1 MSLEKEEGSRE
12 KPMSGFGLRWA
23 TLRDPEKGMATR
35 LFAFAEILL
44 LPLSFLTF
52 LYVIAEAVSSPFGIH
67 LAENFPESFARW
79 MLPVLTAAAIGY
91 VTNWLAIL
99 MLFRPYEPHAWF
111 FLWPQGLLPRNK
123 AKMAREIGKK
133 VGTELLPPDTLVAE
147 FETEAHRFLA
157 RPEVAIRCRDMLQEM
172 LHTHEADIV
181 RLLVPQIEKS
191 MSEIL
196 ESLVTPEQIQ
206 VFWNETLAPRLNDP
220 ETRDWIAQKIVEAIN
235 DNAPELVQGIR
246 EKLRAYLSRKLTIP
260 DFLKS
265 GVIDFVMDF
274 FADPET
280 IQTMISDWLREEDT
294 MNRFREK
301 LLLVGEKIGEWLHSE
316 DGKRKVQKFT
326 GELKEKAR
334 TYIASYL
341 RSALPKLVGEAVS
354 SEKLWTWVERTALP
368 KVKTRLLEYLADNKA
383 LLVEKLRLDQRV
395 EDAINAQ
402 KIERFHQM
410 LNDLAAQHLSA
421 IQVLGYVLGALVG
434 FIRLLR

>member
-1 MSLEKEEGSRE
+1 MSLEEEQGSRE
-12 KPMSGFGLRWA
+12 KPISGFGLRWA

-35 LFAFAEILL
+35 LFALAEIVL

-52 LYVIAEAVSSPFGIH
+52 LYVIAEAVTSLFGIH
-67 LAENFPESFARW
+67 LADYFSESFARW
-79 MLPVLTAAAIGY
+79 ILPVLTAAAIGY

-99 MLFRPYEPHAWF
+99 MLFRPYEPHNWF

-123 AKMAREIGKK
+123 AKMAKEIGKK

-157 RPEVAIRCRDMLQEM
+157 RPDVAIKCRDMLQEM

-181 RLLVPQIEKS
+181 RLIVPQIEKS

-220 ETRDWIAQKIVEAIN
+220 ETRDWIAKKIVEAIN

-246 EKLRAYLSRKLTIP
+246 EKLRAYLSRKLPFP
-260 DFLKS
+260 DL
-265 GVIDFVMDF
+265 VINFVMDF
-274 FADPET
+274 FADPNT

-294 MNRFREK
+294 LNRFREK
-301 LLLVGEKIGEWLHSE
+301 LLLVGEKISEWIHSKEGE
-316 DGKRKVQKFT
+316 RKIEKFT

-341 RSALPKLVGEAVS
+341 KSALPKLVGEAVS
-354 SEKLWTWVERTALP
+354 SEKLWAWVEGTALP
-368 KVKTRLLEYLADNKA
+368 KVKSRLLEYLAENKSI
-383 LLVEKLRLDQRV
+383 LVEKLRLDQRV

-402 KIERFHQM
+402 KIEHFHQM

-434 FIRLLR
+434 FIQLHR